1 MMSTMAGP
9 EKGMRAHHPRSLGEK
24 THIAANERIYTDG
37 VICDPVSDDEPEQ
50 KVFSTGNEGAFE
62 D

>member
-1 MMSTMAGP
+1 MSTMAGP
-9 EKGMRAHHPRSLGEK
+9 EKSMRVHHRRSLGEK
-24 THIAANERIYTDG
+24 THIAANERINTDG
-37 VICDPVSDDEPEQ
+37 VICNQESDEEPEQ

>member
-1 MMSTMAGP
+1 MSTMAEP
-9 EKGMRAHHPRSLGEK
+9 EKGMRTNHPRSLGEK
-24 THIAANERIYTDG
+24 TRIATNERIYTDG
-37 VICDPVSDDEPEQ
+37 VICDPESDEEPEQ

>member
-1 MMSTMAGP
+1 MSKP
-9 EKGMRAHHPRSLGEK
+9 EISITTLRKRSLDE
-24 THIAANERIYTDG
+24 TIHIAANERIYTDG
-37 VICDPVSDDEPEQ
+37 VICDPESDEEPEQ

>member
-1 MMSTMAGP
+1 MTSNMAGP
-9 EKGMRAHHPRSLGEK
+9 EKGIRAHHPRSLGEK
-24 THIAANERIYTDG
+24 THIVANERINTDG
-37 VICDPVSDDEPEQ
+37 VICNQESDEEPEQ